1 MIILPRNSI
10 PYNFIHDAPYVIFN
24 STTTLLL
31 KFRDDIKCAMKTGEI
46 ILGILLDYSKAFET
60 IDHLTLLEKL
70 HQLNFSVQA
79 IKLIHS
85 YVSERKQFVQVDDK
99 SSSVKLNNFAVP
111 QGSILGP
118 VLFNLYIVDLVAN
131 VTCDSLQYADD
142 STLYKHSKPKNL
154 KNVLKN

>member
-1 MIILPRNSI
+1 MIILPRNSN

-99 SSSVKLNNFAVP
+99 SYPS
-111 QGSILGP
+111 
-118 VLFNLYIVDLVAN
+118 N
-131 VTCDSLQYADD
+131 VTILVCHRVAF
-142 STLYKHSKPKNL
+142 
-154 KNVLKN
+154 